1 MYGRFIVQ
9 LMYAT
14 PHLFPVDMSI
24 IYITYIYNKRYES
37 TFIQDNQILPFYP
50 LPESKIKSKKTRF
63 PKNINFSV
71 ASSLLVIEFVI
82 DIIGRMLGFLRL

>member
-24 IYITYIYNKRYES
+24 IHIYPGQSNS
-37 TFIQDNQILPFYP
+37 TILPATRV
-50 LPESKIKSKKTRF
+50 ENKKQKTRF